1 MKESG
6 LDNQRI
12 RRSIKS
18 IFDLLIEVP
27 DYFSDSFKK
36 KHGLIKLDEAIRT
49 IHFANSKENLKKAIY
64 RLKFDEHFF
73 LQMLMA
79 LRK

>member
-1 MKESG
+1 MQIIHPEYDKLQENEDPLNSGSIIPLYSVSAELKESG

-12 RRSIKS
+12 RRSIKL

-36 KHGLIKLDEAIRT
+36 KYGS
-49 IHFANSKENLKKAIY
+49 FN
-64 RLKFDEHFF
+64 
-73 LQMLMA
+73 
-79 LRK
+79 